1 MSLFRSRAVDFEE
14 KWGGLRETIGRVVR
28 LQTVD
33 MTKWNDHYSYPALSL
48 SLSLSL
54 CVCVYVSSSLI
65 PPRAYVH
72 VYVQV

>member
-48 SLSLSL
+48 SV
-54 CVCVYVSSSLI
+54 CVCLCLLFSHSS
-65 PPRAYVH
+65 
-72 VYVQV
+72 